1 MTLNRVTEAV
11 AALSALHAPSLDDAG
26 LIDTQRQLGELR
38 RRIDAAS
45 ATIAAEVAH
54 RSRPE
59 LGYDGL
65 AQRLGARTPQ
75 LLVQQTTGLSKRE
88 ASVLVRIGSLL
99 SEHAPEENATP
110 WLTDVLAAVGTGDLS
125 VESAEV
131 IRVSMGS
138 PDDNVTAAELSAAAA
153 QLVHEASSLTL
164 ERLAARGREL
174 RADLDLAGVLGREQA
189 LRDRRY
195 LHVIPQSDGMTRI
208 SGLLDPESAAII
220 VASLDAATSP
230 RRGGPRFVDPDA
242 KARGEEVVADARST
256 EQLALDSFVELVRIG
271 TLADPGTVLGARQP
285 AVQVLVT
292 LRDLDA
298 RLGIGRIEGQ
308 DAALSIESVD
318 RNVCAVGTVPILF
331 DTDGYVVNVG
341 RNQRLFTFRQRMA
354 LAARDG
360 GCIFPRC
367 DRPPSWTE
375 AHHINEFR
383 NGGRTDLADGVLL
396 CRHHHLLVHNNGWR
410 VIRRGSSYFVVPPP
424 GGPGSHEPIPAPSK
438 SATARRLMGVQG

>member
-59 LGYDGL
+59 LGYGGL

-88 ASVLVRIGSLL
+88 ANVLVRIGSLL
-99 SEHAPEENATP
+99 SEHAPEENAKP
-110 WLTDVLAAVGTGDLS
+110 WLADVLAAVGTGDLS

-298 RLGIGRIEGQ
+298 RRGIGRIEGRMRPSASNPSTGTCVRSARCRSCSTRTVTSSTWVEINDCLPSDNEWLSPRGMA
-308 DAALSIESVD
+308 DASS
-318 RNVCAVGTVPILF
+318 R
-331 DTDGYVVNVG
+331 
-341 RNQRLFTFRQRMA
+341 
-354 LAARDG
+354 
-360 GCIFPRC
+360 
-367 DRPPSWTE
+367 
-375 AHHINEFR
+375 
-383 NGGRTDLADGVLL
+383 GVT
-396 CRHHHLLVHNNGWR
+396 G
-410 VIRRGSSYFVVPPP
+410 PPP
-424 GGPGSHEPIPAPSK
+424 GRRRTTSTSFAMEVEPI
-438 SATARRLMGVQG
+438 